1 MKIRTVSKEE
11 VRGELARKESGV
23 ILTLFE
29 RSMLPH
35 NESIYKNSAGGVS
48 LFQSYIRGRE
58 DLDRMFG
65 RYTDPRERSLFPK
78 SMDNH
83 AVVIRKVDYGE
94 AVEGVNKKKEIL
106 EMYLLRILPQIC
118 KPGDDATQ
126 EGSCIEKDKDCLDR
140 ISARVH
146 YGDFVALA
154 KLHEKP
160 ALFVPMIKAGAW
172 ADIRFALR
180 DEKQEAAVVERVAK
194 KCLLL
199 ELDQTLGTTI
209 SSIWNRDI
217 MPITLDD
224 EVDFFKLHRKE
235 IVAQFGSVTG

>member
-1 MKIRTVSKEE
+1 MKIRAVSKEE
-11 VRGELARKESGV
+11 VRRELAMAESGI

-29 RSMLPH
+29 RSRLPH
-35 NESIYKNSAGGVS
+35 NDPIYKDGPGAS
-48 LFQSYIRGRE
+48 LFQAYIRGRE

-65 RYTDPRERSLFPK
+65 RYKDPRERPLFPK
-78 SMDNH
+78 NMDDK

-118 KPGDDATQ
+118 KPGNDPTL

-160 ALFVPMIKAGAW
+160 GLFVPMIKAGAW
-172 ADIRFALR
+172 KDIRLTLR

-199 ELDQTLGTTI
+199 ELDQTLGTVI
-209 SSIWNRDI
+209 SNVWNRDI

-224 EVDFFKLHRKE
+224 EVDFFKLHRRE
-235 IVAQFGSVTG
+235 IGIQFNGIG

>member
-11 VRGELARKESGV
+11 VRGELARKESGI

-29 RSMLPH
+29 RSRLPL
-35 NESIYKNSAGGVS
+35 NASVYRDGSGGVS

-65 RYTDPRERSLFPK
+65 RYKDPRERSLFPK
-78 SMDNH
+78 SMDNQ

-94 AVEGVNKKKEIL
+94 AVEGVNKKKAIL

-118 KPGDDATQ
+118 QPGDDAKE

-160 ALFVPMIKAGAW
+160 ALFVPMIRAGAW
-172 ADIRFALR
+172 GDIRLALK
-180 DEKQEAAVVERVAK
+180 DEKQEASVVERVSK

-199 ELDQTLGTTI
+199 ELDQTLGTII
-209 SSIWNRDI
+209 SGIWNRDI

-235 IVAQFGSVTG
+235 IVDQFGGMTG